1 MEVSKEKLLDVL
13 AGRKTTFFIPPYQRN
28 YEWTDEQ
35 CEIFFRDI
43 VTLYRL
49 NKKIRSLDDNN
60 ANKHFIG
67 TITCYEVAGAR
78 FKSKECV
85 LIDGQQRITTT
96 MLFLAA
102 VRDSIYDEE
111 TKDTINTDYLLND
124 TKDENTL
131 FKVKLKQIET
141 DASTYRK
148 IITCQE
154 LDAED
159 KTTAVYNNYCYFLNK
174 IKGLANQNID
184 VFELIDLGLSYFTIV
199 MIRLSPSAQGE
210 NPQEI
215 FESMNSLGKPLSL
228 ADLVRNYVLLGLE
241 PDVQNEYYKNYWL
254 GIEKRLSGHISDF
267 IRDYMQMCA
276 GKSLPKATEKNHKK
290 LYAEFKTLFSEKIDS
305 EGHNIPFD
313 IEALLKNLD
322 RYSRIYEYIISS
334 TSTGNKKVDRFLSDF
349 RSLRISVANSLFMV
363 LLSEWKDGS
372 FTDSDMIAIFRCCLT
387 YWLRRR
393 IIGEGQGENKVIP
406 ILVKE
411 VPDIIDS
418 EDKSKKM
425 FDILGSLQKNCRLPN
440 DIEMAQKLRDMD
452 FYNFEYNEFI
462 LALVEEDLT
471 KGRINLNDK
480 YLQLEHIM
488 PQTLNLEWSSKLG
501 SKANE
506 IHARYVHRLGNI
518 TLIRHN
524 QEVGNK
530 PFTEKKLVY
539 AENEGLQISKTMIT
553 NNDVWS
559 IDAIEKRTEW
569 LIDEL
574 LNNVMPIPEERKR
587 INNFSSDK
595 ALGRGRF
602 SFEKLGL
609 INETV
614 RFIKDS
620 TITAVVKDD
629 KQVEY
634 NGKLY
639 KLSPLTLELME
650 QRGESIPSKAY
661 DGPAWWTYEG
671 KKLSHWME
679 QYQSDKYEEELL
691 TSFNDLEDDE
701 DQN

>member
-1 MEVSKEKLLDVL
+1 MDVSKEKLLEVL
-13 AGRKTTFFIPPYQRN
+13 SGHKTTFFIPPYQRN
-28 YEWTDEQ
+28 YEWDKTQ

-43 VTLYRL
+43 ISLYRQ
-49 NKKIRSLDDNN
+49 NKKIDNIDDNT

-67 TITCYEVAGAR
+67 TITCYEVAGSR

-102 VRDSIYDEE
+102 VRDSISDEE
-111 TKDTINTDYLLND
+111 VKDIINKEYLLND

-148 IITCQE
+148 IITCQPIDE
-154 LDAED
+154 ED
-159 KTTAVYNNYCYFLNK
+159 KATAVYTNYSYFRDR
-174 IKGLANQNID
+174 IKGLVNQNID

-199 MIRLSPSAQGE
+199 MIRLSPSAPGE

-241 PDVQNEYYKNYWL
+241 PDIQNEYYKDYWL
-254 GIEKRLSGHISDF
+254 GIEKRLPGRISDF
-267 IRDYMQMCA
+267 IRDYMQMCS
-276 GKSLPKATEKNHKK
+276 GRSLPKATDKNHKK
-290 LYAEFKTLFSEKIDS
+290 LYAEFKTLFSEKTDD
-305 EGHNIPFD
+305 EGHNVPFD
-313 IEALLKNLD
+313 VKILLENLD
-322 RYSRIYEYIISS
+322 RYSRIYEYVIFD
-334 TSTGNKKVDRFLSDF
+334 TSTGNKKIDRYLADF

-372 FTDSDMIAIFRCCLT
+372 FSDEDIIAIFGCCLT

-393 IIGEGQGENKVIP
+393 IIAEGQGENKVVP
-406 ILVKE
+406 TLVKE
-411 VPDIIDS
+411 VPDLIDA
-418 EDKSKKM
+418 EDKQKKM
-425 FDILGSLQKNCRLPN
+425 FDILGSLQKSCRLPN

-462 LALVEEDLT
+462 LALVEEELT
-471 KGRINLNDK
+471 KGRIDLSDK
-480 YLQLEHIM
+480 HLQLEHIM
-488 PQTLNLEWSSKLG
+488 PQTLNPEWKSKLG
-501 SKANE
+501 PDAKE
-506 IHARYVHRLGNI
+506 IHAKYVHRLGNI

-530 PFTEKKLVY
+530 PFSEKKLVY
-539 AENEGLQISKTMIT
+539 SENEGLQISKTMIT
-553 NNDVWS
+553 NNTTWS

-569 LIDEL
+569 LINEL
-574 LNNVMPIPEERKR
+574 LNKVMPIPEDRKKV
-587 INNFSSDK
+587 NNFSSEK
-595 ALGRGRF
+595 ASGRGRF
-602 SFEKLGL
+602 SFDKLGL

-614 RFIKDS
+614 KFIKDS
-620 TITAVVKDD
+620 SITAVVKND
-629 KQVEY
+629 KEVEY

-639 KLSPLTLELME
+639 KLSPLTEELME

-661 DGPAWWTYEG
+661 DGPSYWTYGG
-671 KKLSHWME
+671 KKLSLLME
-679 QYQSDKYEEELL
+679 MYQKDKYEEELL
-691 TSFNDLEDDE
+691 TFFPETEEDE
-701 DQN
+701 E